1 MLVEVLK
8 KFDAGDRQLSPGDI
22 VDGGGWLNL
31 EKLIAI
37 RYVRPAEERDF
48 SKPAQKAMKESRD
61 AAPSSVKKRGRTRK
75 PKTQTSFA

>member
-22 VDGGGWLNL
+22 IDGGSWLNL

-37 RYVRPAEERDF
+37 RFVRPAEERDF
-48 SKPAQKAMKESRD
+48 SKTAQKAMKESREIS
-61 AAPSSVKKRGRTRK
+61 PSSIKRTVKRK
-75 PKTQTSFA
+75 QKAQASFV

>member
-48 SKPAQKAMKESRD
+48 SKPAQKAMKDSRD
-61 AAPSSVKKRGRTRK
+61 AAPSSVKKRGRSRK

>member
-22 VDGGGWLNL
+22 VDGGGWRNL

-48 SKPAQKAMKESRD
+48 SKTVQKAVSDSRS
-61 AAPSSVKKRGRTRK
+61 AAPSSVKRTVKRK
-75 PKTQTSFA
+75 QKAQTSFV

>member
-48 SKPAQKAMKESRD
+48 SKPAQKAMKDSRD

>member
-37 RYVRPAEERDF
+37 RYVRPAEERD
-48 SKPAQKAMKESRD
+48 SPKPAQKAMKASRD
-61 AAPSSVKKRGRTRK
+61 AAPSSVKNRGRTRK

>member
-37 RYVRPAEERDF
+37 RFVRPAEERDF
-48 SKPAQKAMKESRD
+48 SKPAQKAMKESREMS
-61 AAPSSVKKRGRTRK
+61 PSSIKRTVKRK
-75 PKTQTSFA
+75 QKTQTSFV